1 MKNIRYVLAIMFLL
15 ALATS
20 FVSCKAKCDCPTF
33 SKAKAPINQVR
44 PA

>member
-1 MKNIRYVLAIMFLL
+1 MKNLRSILVIILFSAI
-15 ALATS
+15 ATS

-33 SKAKAPINQVR
+33 SKAKAPVNQVH

>member
-1 MKNIRYVLAIMFLL
+1 MKNLKSILAITLLL
-15 ALATS
+15 AAATS

-33 SKAKAPINQVR
+33 SKAKAPINQER